1 MQNSILNTIKKM
13 LNLPPDDTSFDEDII
28 VGINSALMNLQQIG
42 VGPDNVFEI
51 TGPNE
56 TWSELLTDVNLYAG
70 AKSYIYLSVKKTFDP
85 PGTSFL
91 LDSIDKEM
99 EQVLWRLTV
108 QVPIPVEE
116 PIPAEE

>member
-13 LNLPPDDTSFDEDII
+13 LNLSPDDTSFDEDII
-28 VGINSALMNLQQIG
+28 VGINSALMNLQQVG
-42 VGPDNVFEI
+42 VGPDEVFNI

-56 TWSELLTDVNLYAG
+56 TWSELLTDVNLYSG
-70 AKSYIYLSVKKTFDP
+70 AKTYVYLSVKKTFDP

-91 LDSIDKEM
+91 LESMDKTI
-99 EQVLWRLTV
+99 EQTLWRLTV

-116 PIPAEE
+116 PIPTEL